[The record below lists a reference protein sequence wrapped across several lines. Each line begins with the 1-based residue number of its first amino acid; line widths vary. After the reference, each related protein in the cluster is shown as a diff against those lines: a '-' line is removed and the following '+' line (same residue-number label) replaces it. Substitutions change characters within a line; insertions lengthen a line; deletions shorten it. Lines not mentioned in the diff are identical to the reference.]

1 MKVYIFYTDSH
12 KILLDDF
19 FLPSIKNEYN
29 AELNITKFEQKCP
42 SGRLNSNGWI
52 ETMYFKVDT
61 ILKGINENIN
71 KQNNIFIHSDIDIQ
85 FFGDFIKDCKNIFSQ
100 SNCDILFQKGG
111 RSICMGF
118 FICKANT
125 KTKQFFTDIKSKMK
139 TNGKNDEYNAKELLN
154 IPHNL
159 SKKDL
164 RKSIKRNGFDNP
176 YSITWNYLPS
186 NKYINGTHVGLI
198 SFENNAFK
206 TPPKTTIMHHATCI
220 RGVER
225 KIKQLEYVRDY
236 FNKSII

>member
-19 FLPSIKNEYN
+19 FLPSIKDEYN
-29 AELNITKFEQKCP
+29 AELDITKYVQKCP

-52 ETMYFKVDT
+52 ETIYFKIDT

-85 FFGDFIKDCKNIFSQ
+85 FFGNFIEDCKNIFSQ

-118 FICKANT
+118 LICKANT

-139 TNGKNDEYNAKELLN
+139 ANGKNDEYNAKELLN

-186 NKYINGTHVGLI
+186 KKYINGTQVAI
-198 SFENNAFK
+198 STANENFK
-206 TPPKTTIMHHATCI
+206 TPPQTTIMHHATYTT
-220 RGVER
+220 GVKN
-225 KIKQLEYVRDY
+225 KIKQLNYVRNY

>member
-42 SGRLNSNGWI
+42 SARLNSNGWI

-85 FFGDFIKDCKNIFSQ
+85 FFGNFIEDCKNIFSQ

-139 TNGKNDEYNAKELLN
+139 TNGKNDEYNAKQLLN
-154 IPHNL
+154 IPPGY
-159 SKKDL
+159 SEKKVNKSDL
-164 RKSIKRNGFDNP
+164 FDNEYSIK
-176 YSITWNYLPS
+176 WNYLPS
-186 NKYINGTHVGLI
+186 KKYINGTHVAI
-198 SFENNAFK
+198 STANEEFK
-206 TPPKTTIMHHATCI
+206 PPPQTTIMHHATYTT
-220 RGVER
+220 GVEN
-225 KIKQLEYVRDY
+225 KIKQLKYVRDY

>member
-19 FLPSIKNEYN
+19 FLPSIKDEYN
-29 AELNITKFEQKCP
+29 AELDITKFEQKCP
-42 SGRLNSNGWI
+42 SARLNSNGWI
-52 ETMYFKVDT
+52 ETMYFKIDT

-85 FFGDFIKDCKNIFSQ
+85 FFGNFIEDCKNIFSK
-100 SNCDILFQKGG
+100 SDCDILFQKGG

-118 FICKANT
+118 FICQANA
-125 KTKQFFTDIKSKMK
+125 KTKQFFTDIKLQMK
-139 TNGKNDEYNAKELLN
+139 ENGKNDEYNAKALLN

-164 RKSIKRNGFDNP
+164 RKSSQFNNP

-186 NKYINGTHVGLI
+186 NKYINGTHVAI
-198 SFENNAFK
+198 STANGQFK
-206 TPPKTTIMHHATCI
+206 EPPQTAIMHHATCTI
-220 RGVER
+220 GVKN
-225 KIKQLEYVRDY
+225 KIKQLKYVRDY

>member
-42 SGRLNSNGWI
+42 SARLNSNGWI

-85 FFGDFIKDCKNIFSQ
+85 FFGNFIEDCKDIFSQ
-100 SNCDILFQKGG
+100 SNYDILFQKGG

-125 KTKQFFTDIKSKMK
+125 KTKQFFTDIKYKMK
-139 TNGKNDEYNAKELLN
+139 QNLKNDEYNAKQLLN
-154 IPHNL
+154 IPHRYNENNL
-159 SKKDL
+159 DKPNLFENKYY
-164 RKSIKRNGFDNP
+164 IK
-176 YSITWNYLPS
+176 WNYLPS
-186 NKYINGTHVGLI
+186 KKYINGTHVAI
-198 SFENNAFK
+198 STANGIFK
-206 TPPKTTIMHHATCI
+206 EPPKTTIMHHATCTT
-220 RGVER
+220 GVEN
-225 KIKQLEYVRDY
+225 KIKQLNYVKNY

>member
-139 TNGKNDEYNAKELLN
+139 ANGKNDEYNAKQLLN
-154 IPHNL
+154 IPLGYSEKKVNKPNL
-159 SKKDL
+159 FDNEY
-164 RKSIKRNGFDNP
+164 SIK
-176 YSITWNYLPS
+176 WNYLPS
-186 NKYINGTHVGLI
+186 KKYINGTHVAI
-198 SFENNAFK
+198 STANEEFK
-206 TPPKTTIMHHATCI
+206 PPPQTTIMHHAAYTT
-220 RGVER
+220 GVEN
-225 KIKQLEYVRDY
+225 KIKQLKYVRDY

>member
-19 FLPSIKNEYN
+19 FLPSIKDEYN
-29 AELNITKFEQKCP
+29 AELDITKFAQKCP
-42 SGRLNSNGWI
+42 SGKLNDDGWI

-139 TNGKNDEYNAKELLN
+139 ANGKNDEYNAKQLLN
-154 IPHNL
+154 IPL
-159 SKKDL
+159 GYSEKKVNKPDL
-164 RKSIKRNGFDNP
+164 FDNEYSIK
-176 YSITWNYLPS
+176 WNYLPS
-186 NKYINGTHVGLI
+186 KKYINGTHVAI
-198 SFENNAFK
+198 STANEEFK
-206 TPPKTTIMHHATCI
+206 PPPQTTIMHHATYTT
-220 RGVER
+220 GVEN
-225 KIKQLEYVRDY
+225 KIKQLKYVRDY